1 MAVKGRLFLLGLLAA
16 GSVAL
21 AESDPMAALKRNQD
35 LQTHY
40 QNGLEGDQVIE
51 LSTPAERF
59 YALTLEQETST
70 PEGGLLILHD
80 AGQTPDWPFLL
91 QQSRTYLPVVGW
103 TTLSIPLPTPQRD
116 ATAWQP
122 LDADAAPELVEESD
136 AQWQERVLARIASGI
151 QQLNE
156 QGNLNIAILG
166 YGDGAYWASRYL
178 AEKMPPEEADGYALI
193 LWQVPLYRPEVAGY
207 IGQLPIPILDLY
219 MGDARALDRAA
230 QKRKAAAARA
240 KHPDYLQIH
249 DADRQSFYGAPD
261 INRSTRRI
269 WGWLRNHA
277 AGDEATMAGQAEP

>member
-1 MAVKGRLFLLGLLAA
+1 MTVKWSLFLVGLLAICP
-16 GSVAL
+16 VVL
-21 AESDPMAALKRNQD
+21 AESDPMAALQRNQD

-40 QNGLEGDQVIE
+40 QNGLQADQVIE

-59 YALTLEQETST
+59 FALTMEQERAT

-122 LDADAAPELVEESD
+122 LATDAAPESVEETD
-136 AQWQERVLARIASGI
+136 EQWQERVLARIASGI
-151 QQLNE
+151 KQLNE
-156 QGNLNIAILG
+156 QGNFNIAILG
-166 YGDGAYWASRYL
+166 YGDGAYWAGRYL
-178 AEKMPPEEADGYALI
+178 AERMAPEEANGYALI
-193 LWQVPLYRPEVAGY
+193 LWQVPLYRPEVANY
-207 IGQLPIPILDLY
+207 IGQLTIPILDLY
-219 MGDARALDRAA
+219 MGNTVALGRAA
-230 QKRKAAAARA
+230 RKRKAAAARA

-249 DADRQSFYGAPD
+249 DAERQSFYAAPA
-261 INRSTRRI
+261 INRSTRRV

-277 AGDEATMAGQAEP
+277 AGDEAIMAGAAEP